1 MTDDGQAR
9 FWDRLAV
16 SYSKQPVKD
25 EGAYQR
31 TLDRT
36 SDLLK
41 PTDEVLELGCGTG
54 STALRLAPGVKSYLA
69 TDISSG
75 MIEIAKNKLENS
87 PTPSLSFRV
96 GTAEASLAEEV
107 QFDAILAFNLLLL
120 LRNIPETLRGIHSRL
135 KEGGLFVSKTEC
147 WGAMNLMI
155 KLALPVARAVGKAPY
170 LNPFREPELLEQIEA
185 AGFEIVKKE
194 LHGSKDPD
202 RRPFIVARKV

>member
-1 MTDDGQAR
+1 MTDNGEPR
-9 FWDRLAV
+9 FWDRMAE

-31 TLDRT
+31 TLERT

-69 TDISSG
+69 TDVSTG
-75 MIEIAKNKLENS
+75 MIEIANKKLESS

-96 GTAEASLAEEV
+96 ETVEASLAEEA
-107 QFDAILAFNLLLL
+107 QFNAILAFNLLLL
-120 LRNIPETLRGIHSRL
+120 LRDIPGTLRSIHSRL

-147 WGAMNLMI
+147 CGEMNVLF
-155 KLALPVARAVGKAPY
+155 KLALPIARAVGKAPY
-170 LNPFREPELLEQIEA
+170 VNAFREPQLLEQIKA

-194 LHGSKDPD
+194 LHGSKGPD